1 MSMRQLLIP
10 LFGCTP
16 ADRVL
21 EMRRTPQH
29 PPAHMGGG
37 CASGWMQIVDAPT
50 LRGRFDEYRLTAE
63 IQLID
68 VTTIA
73 KLNRIPAKIKAD

>member
-1 MSMRQLLIP
+1 
-10 LFGCTP
+10 
-16 ADRVL
+16 
-21 EMRRTPQH
+21 
-29 PPAHMGGG
+29 
-37 CASGWMQIVDAPT
+37 MQIVDAPT

-68 VTTIA
+68 VTIIA